1 MWIKRSLVRDQEVV
15 PSFFSARSGQDAGMV
30 LALWLGQLDRL
41 AQRRAIRR
49 IDQDAVLGR
58 DRDVAWR
65 LSKPRS
71 CYTCRQGDLVGQ
83 RRRRR
88 GGQPQRH
95 QDKDAGNAQDHG
107 GRQPCDQA
115 AQRF

>member
-1 MWIKRSLVRDQEVV
+1 MVV
-15 PSFFSARSGQDAGMV
+15 
-30 LALWLGQLDRL
+30 ALWLGQLDRL
-41 AQRRAIRR
+41 AQRGAIRR

-58 DRDVAWR
+58 DRDVTRR
-65 LSKPRS
+65 LSKPRRRYA
-71 CYTCRQGDLVGQ
+71 CWQVDLVGQ
-83 RRRRR
+83 RRCRR